1 MHNGGATL
9 NARTPGAAN
18 SRNAPTLTI
27 AQARGGALTARKLRK
42 PGTTGARSRPRVS
55 WSSFALGVLACS
67 PLVIVF
73 AEAARVLGVI
83 RG

>member
-1 MHNGGATL
+1 M
-9 NARTPGAAN
+9 N
-18 SRNAPTLTI
+18 SRNRGAAIGRNAPALTI
-27 AQARGGALTARKLRK
+27 AQTRGGALTARKLRK
-42 PGTTGARSRPRVS
+42 PGTTGARPRPRVS

>member
-1 MHNGGATL
+1 MNSR
-9 NARTPGAAN
+9 NRGAAIG
-18 SRNAPTLTI
+18 RNAPTLTI

-42 PGTTGARSRPRVS
+42 PGTTGARPRPRVS
-55 WSSFALGVLACS
+55 WSSFALGALACS